1 MSTETETETKKGE
14 LPDNFTAS
22 LESAVDEAIAAD
34 AAELENEKPAEGAED
49 VDGADE
55 PDGDAESGEQEKQLP
70 SKKGDEQPKR
80 TDDDSQEAEDKDE
93 DEEGD
98 GEPEKP
104 AAKSEIPDELLE
116 RAVKAGMSMKNA
128 RKFPDAESLSE
139 AITLLGGSEG
149 SGDGLGAEEGGEKKS
164 AIDEALEQI
173 PDLDPEEYDESLVNT
188 VKSLKDIVR
197 TQAQQLEAL
206 SQSKAGTWIEDQINT
221 LGDVANTVRSDPGKK
236 GALLKKFEVLKA
248 GYRAVNDSISDE
260 AVFQEAANSV
270 LSDDLSKNREQAKA
284 DAAKKRS
291 GQRVSRPSG
300 QTNKPNPSVEEET
313 AALLKEKFNL

>member
-1 MSTETETETKKGE
+1 MSTETEIETEKSE
-14 LPDNFTAS
+14 LPDEFTAS
-22 LESAVDEAIAAD
+22 LENAVDEAMAAD
-34 AAELENEKPAEGAED
+34 AADLENEKPAEGAED
-49 VDGADE
+49 GDGGDGGAE
-55 PDGDAESGEQEKQLP
+55 PVEQEKQLP
-70 SKKGDEQPKR
+70 SEKGDEQPKR
-80 TDDDSQEAEDKDE
+80 TDDDSQKAKDKDE
-93 DEEGD
+93 DDEEG
-98 GEPEKP
+98 GEPKTP
-104 AAKSEIPDELLE
+104 AAKPEIPDELLE

-139 AITLLGGSEG
+139 AITLLGGAEG
-149 SGDGLGAEEGGEKKS
+149 GGDGNGAEEGGEKKS

-270 LSDDLSKNREQAKA
+270 LSEDLSKNREQAKA
-284 DAAKKRS
+284 DAARKRS

-300 QTNKPNPSVEEET
+300 QTNKPTPSVEDET
-313 AALLKEKFNL
+313 AAMLKEKFNL